1 MVDRLRHLDLLLQ
14 LQGELFEDTLKEV
27 VNNIFVSHSSNHVL
41 SPGFDCFP
49 ITNGNYLTSEMAS
62 YRCWSHGGSIGNICL
77 RKENWRDSDKGGYG

>member
-14 LQGELFEDTLKEV
+14 LQGELFEDTLKEA
-27 VNNIFVSHSSNHVL
+27 VNNIYIFFFSNHVL

-77 RKENWRDSDKGGYG
+77 